1 MHAFELS
8 LLKDSNGTLSISQID
23 ALKYV
28 TGATSFI
35 ETGTYLGNTTHAMR
49 TVFDRVISIE
59 LSDELHAAALERF
72 KGDLGVR
79 LLRGDSAKMIVEAL
93 TCTNNTRPMIWL
105 DAHWSGGNTAK
116 AGANTPIMAELK
128 GIQEAGVTDAVIL
141 IDDVRYFWNV
151 RPGFNVHD
159 SIGGYPEI
167 ERLVDELI
175 RINPDFEIFVN
186 ADVMFAI
193 PRVLIKDV
201 PLSPVLLAS
210 SRLRIGLFDETEKQ
224 LLEEVVAG
232 AKGSE
237 LAAILRLPEV
247 FSHALTYGIGGH
259 FCHWRG
265 LVYERAGR
273 HQDAKRDFDLARNC
287 GLSIAR
293 RTWESS

>member
-1 MHAFELS
+1 MRAFELS
-8 LLKDSNGTLSISQID
+8 LLKDSTGSLSISQID

-28 TGATSFI
+28 SGATSFI
-35 ETGTYLGNTTHAMR
+35 ETGTYLGNTTQAMR
-49 TVFDRVISIE
+49 TIFDRVISIE
-59 LSDELHAAALERF
+59 LSDELHAAAHERF
-72 KGDLGVR
+72 KGDSGVT
-79 LLRGDSAKMIVEAL
+79 LIRGDSANMIGEAL
-93 TCTNNTRPMIWL
+93 ACTKNTRPLIWL

-116 AGANTPIMAELK
+116 AGANTPILAEIK
-128 GIQEAGVTDAVIL
+128 GIQQAGVTDTVIL
-141 IDDVRYFWNV
+141 VDDVSYFWNV

-167 ERLVDELI
+167 AGLMNELI

-193 PRVLIKDV
+193 PRSLMNGI
-201 PLSPVLLAS
+201 PLSPVLSAS
-210 SRLRIGLFDETEKQ
+210 SRLRTGLFDHTEEK

-237 LAAILRLPEV
+237 LETILRLPEV

-265 LVYERAGR
+265 LVHERAGR
-273 HQDAKRDFDLARNC
+273 NHDAKRDFDLARNC
-287 GLSIAR
+287 GVSIAR
-293 RTWESS
+293 RIWES